1 MQNKGFIGTIAVLLI
16 LICGFYISFSF
27 VTEAYEEEADAYAAK
42 IAKTHDTA
50 NKNYKDSR
58 KAYMDSLEN
67 ENVYMWYNYGEVK
80 KMAIGL
86 GLDLKGGMNL
96 VLEVPTTEVIRSYA
110 KNDAA
115 LQKVNA
121 AIKKVLPQGDYN
133 TAGSK
138 PSDRDFVNKFAA
150 TFQEGTMAGLFARE
164 GEFMG
169 RLTATSSNKEVTEA
183 LEKQIESQV
192 DDAFNV
198 FRNRIDK
205 FGVVSPNIQKLQDK
219 RGQILLEL
227 PGVKEPEQ
235 MTRILQSS
243 ANLEFYE
250 VYNIDE
256 IGGQLQELAT
266 AYAAANPGKIGRAH
280 V

>member
-169 RLTATSSNKEVTEA
+169 RLTATSSK
-183 LEKQIESQV
+183 LLK
-192 DDAFNV
+192 
-198 FRNRIDK
+198 NR
-205 FGVVSPNIQKLQDK
+205 
-219 RGQILLEL
+219 
-227 PGVKEPEQ
+227 
-235 MTRILQSS
+235 
-243 ANLEFYE
+243 
-250 VYNIDE
+250 
-256 IGGQLQELAT
+256 
-266 AYAAANPGKIGRAH
+266 
-280 V
+280 